1 MPSLRAGWAK
11 TEITPPTGYP
21 MAGYVRRTGSST
33 GVLDPLYAR
42 ALVLEDGGCTVVFI
56 IADLLLFSRRWARR
70 LRAIAARSV
79 GAPASNIIV
88 AATHTHSGPLIDT
101 SPFDVASPTS
111 PPPQPGFQR
120 SLEQRI
126 EAVVQE
132 AALRMNS
139 VKAAMARVII
149 QGVAS
154 DRNRPT
160 KSRSQPLYL
169 LRLSACDTTALFGVY
184 ACHSTVLGYKNTLF
198 SGDLLGRLTQL
209 LEPAGGFALMG
220 CGAAANISTR
230 FTRRNQSLGE
240 LERLSRM
247 AADQV
252 RCAVYKPLDVAS
264 LSIREAVM
272 DLTLRRLSRKLVHN
286 SGTAGRIAEAAEE
299 ALENITSLKR
309 LRRLW
314 GTRAAFTLTQVRLGE
329 ISWLAIPF
337 EIGFETGEFLWNQSQ
352 LIPLC
357 YANGYGGYIAPA
369 GASPFTYEVL
379 SSPYSRRADLQL
391 RRMALRLASYP

>member
-1 MPSLRAGWAK
+1 
-11 TEITPPTGYP
+11 
-21 MAGYVRRTGSST
+21 
-33 GVLDPLYAR
+33 
-42 ALVLEDGGCTVVFI
+42 
-56 IADLLLFSRRWARR
+56 
-70 LRAIAARSV
+70 
-79 GAPASNIIV
+79 
-88 AATHTHSGPLIDT
+88 
-101 SPFDVASPTS
+101 
-111 PPPQPGFQR
+111 
-120 SLEQRI
+120 
-126 EAVVQE
+126 
-132 AALRMNS
+132 
-139 VKAAMARVII
+139 
-149 QGVAS
+149 
-154 DRNRPT
+154 
-160 KSRSQPLYL
+160 
-169 LRLSACDTTALFGVY
+169 
-184 ACHSTVLGYKNTLF
+184 
-198 SGDLLGRLTQL
+198 
-209 LEPAGGFALMG
+209 
-220 CGAAANISTR
+220 
-230 FTRRNQSLGE
+230 
-240 LERLSRM
+240 
-247 AADQV
+247 
-252 RCAVYKPLDVAS
+252 
-264 LSIREAVM
+264 M